1 MIQTEVIIQIVI
13 VLLSISMHEYAHA
26 KVADLCGDP
35 TPRIFGRVTLNPL
48 AHLDPMG
55 TIMIIV
61 TSLSGYGLGWGKPV
75 MANPSRMR
83 NPRWDHFWT
92 VAAGPIS
99 NLLQAIL
106 YGIVFRLLNMAGIAE
121 IAEDN
126 LAFLICGYGVL
137 ANLGLAF
144 FNLIP
149 FGPLDGHWLLGTFL
163 PEKAR
168 DKWYLF
174 SRTYGSAILLA
185 IILSGQFLRFSIIGL
200 VIMPP
205 VRFCARLIMPDLFPL

>member
-1 MIQTEVIIQIVI
+1 MSAEVIIQILI
-13 VLLSISMHEYAHA
+13 LLLSISMHEYAHA
-26 KVADLCGDP
+26 KVADMCGDP

-61 TSLSGYGLGWGKPV
+61 TSLSGYGIGWGKPV

-83 NPRWDHFWT
+83 NPRWDHFWS

-99 NLLQAIL
+99 NIFQAII
-106 YGIVFRLLNMAGIAE
+106 YGIVFRLLVLAGVAE
-121 IAEDN
+121 IETDN
-126 LAFLICGYGVL
+126 LAFLICGYGVIL
-137 ANLGLAF
+137 NLGLAF

-163 PEKAR
+163 PEKTR

-185 IILSGQFLRFSIIGL
+185 IILSSQFLHVSVLGYIIG
-200 VIMPP
+200 PP
-205 VRFCARLIMPDLFPL
+205 VRFFAKLIMPDVFRL